1 MATIGDIVSR
11 VRNQV
16 KAEVQDAFVTDR
28 YLYSLIM
35 KYGKLYMRRQD
46 HLNRLM
52 KYNSIWTTLPFVELI
67 EVDKVEAHCTGIRS
81 GCIIK
86 RTKEKLPEF
95 MEGTWGP
102 LIRTVSSIDGSIE
115 AQPTHPGI
123 YTSMTKTTTYKYNKI
138 KYFWYLNGYLYLPNV
153 EWEAIKI
160 EGVFDDDISAYTCEK
175 EDDCIPRHEQKIAI
189 PEYLFAEIEQ
199 QVLTVIMNTVRLP
212 IEDADNKQ
220 HIHR

>member
-81 GCIIK
+81 GCVIK

-115 AQPTHPGI
+115 VQPTHPGI
-123 YTSMTKTTTYKYNKI
+123 YTSMTKTTTFKYNKI

-175 EDDCIPRHEQKIAI
+175 DDDCIPRYEQKIAI

-199 QVLTVIMNTVRLP
+199 QVLTIIMNTVRLP